1 MDKGVW
7 WAVIHRVAKSWTC
20 CKQLSTH
27 THSQAAVT
35 ITIHVL
41 WTLMIQNRY
50 TLVLADQLSYHVL
63 VI

>member
-7 WAVIHRVAKSWTC
+7 WAVIHRVAKSWTR

-27 THSQAAVT
+27 AHSQAAVT
-35 ITIHVL
+35 VTIHVL

-50 TLVLADQLSYHVL
+50 NLVLAD
-63 VI
+63 